1 LYSDKEG
8 EVKAK
13 AANMKSET
21 VAAALPSWAL
31 PICLV
36 GAVAAVASLV
46 GIRRRRAARSTR
58 TIQGQTPQPIDS
70 ASDEE
75 PFLFSDFA
83 EV

>member
-1 LYSDKEG
+1 MAST
-8 EVKAK
+8 
-13 AANMKSET
+13 ET
-21 VAAALPSWAL
+21 VVSALPAWAL
-31 PICLV
+31 PICGV
-36 GAVAAVASLV
+36 FAVAAVASLV

-58 TIQGQTPQPIDS
+58 TIQGQTPQAFDS